1 MLAAEMMYQEEL
13 ADDAELLY
21 QEVWKKWPQTPDV
34 QFKLGLIAL
43 TRRNYRGGEHI
54 KAEFAPDPAHPLGGQ
69 FLGEALDKAGKP
81 NDAVDALQRAIWL
94 NGRSTKLFVL
104 LAQVHTEQGQL
115 AIDENS
121 PMHALAIEPQNYE
134 VNFLLAKLY
143 FKTNL
148 PNLAKQRMES
158 RKPAQERGRRQIGS
172 QEIISLTTFPET
184 SVSRKSLPL

>member
-1 MLAAEMMYQEEL
+1 MMYQEEL

-43 TRRNYRGGEHI
+43 THRDYRGWEHM
-54 KAEFAPDPAHPLGGQ
+54 KAELARNPAHPLGWQ
-69 FLGEALDKAGKP
+69 FLGEELDKAGKP
-81 NDAVDALQRAIWL
+81 NHAVDALQRAIWL
-94 NGRSTKLFVL
+94 NGRSAQLFVL
-104 LAQVHTEQGQL
+104 LAQVHTEQGQV
-115 AIDENS
+115 AIAENS

-134 VNFLLAKLY
+134 ANFLLAKLY

-148 PNLAKQRMES
+148 PSLAKQRMES
-158 RKPAQERGRRQIGS
+158 RKPAQGRGRHQIGS